1 MMVDSVLSTGLAGI
15 ASGIAGAQQAAQDIA
30 TATTVDSPTSD
41 RPSGDSAVDSDSPAS
56 IVDLTEA
63 VVQLQSSE
71 LQVQASAEVVA
82 SADEVLGTLLNIK
95 A

>member
-1 MMVDSVLSTGLAGI
+1 MVDSVLSTGLAGV
-15 ASGIAGAQQAAQDIA
+15 ASGIASAQQAAQDIA
-30 TATTVDSPTSD
+30 TATTTDSPSID
-41 RPSGDSAVDSDSPAS
+41 QPSGDSAAASDSPAS
-56 IVDLTEA
+56 IVSLTEA

-82 SADEVLGTLLNIK
+82 SADEVLGTLLNIQ